1 MRSLLSSLV
10 ILFSGCAISTQHFHD
25 ITYHS
30 NGAVDRE
37 LRVVSRTIAP
47 PFAKARSIGSH
58 SLEMLEEP
66 DGWIIEMGS
75 TNDLTGGDSSKVIKE
90 VAKIP
95 LTGAGL

>member
-1 MRSLLSSLV
+1 MRFLLSSLLLV
-10 ILFSGCAISTQHFHD
+10 FTGCAVSTQHFYD
-25 ITYHS
+25 VTY
-30 NGAVDRE
+30 NCDGTVERE

-47 PFAKARSIGSH
+47 PFAQARSIGSH

-75 TNDLTGGDSSKVIKE
+75 TNHLTGGDSSEVVKE